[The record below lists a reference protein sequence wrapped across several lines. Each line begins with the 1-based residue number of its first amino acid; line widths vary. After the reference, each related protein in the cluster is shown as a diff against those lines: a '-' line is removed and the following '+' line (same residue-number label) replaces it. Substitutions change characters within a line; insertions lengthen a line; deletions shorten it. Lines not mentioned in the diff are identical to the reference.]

1 MPDADLYVNVCIF
14 VIISYA
20 MRYPVKSIL
29 FKRPQSQQ
37 KNKKRN
43 AATRQYIGCLV
54 CAYSVVFCLR
64 STASQ
69 SAIKIIKSGVVIG

>member
-29 FKRPQSQQ
+29 LKSPNL
-37 KNKKRN
+37 NKKIRN
-43 AATRQYIGCLV
+43 EMRQQGIHH
-54 CAYSVVFCLR
+54 AEKLR
-64 STASQ
+64 
-69 SAIKIIKSGVVIG
+69 KK

>member
-29 FKRPQSQQ
+29 FKKPQSQQ
-37 KNKKRN
+37 KIRNEMRQQGTYITQKSCVKNNK
-43 AATRQYIGCLV
+43 
-54 CAYSVVFCLR
+54 
-64 STASQ
+64 TA
-69 SAIKIIKSGVVIG
+69 

>member
-29 FKRPQSQQ
+29 FKKPQSQQ

-43 AATRQYIGCLV
+43 AATRHIHH
-54 CAYSVVFCLR
+54 AEKLR
-64 STASQ
+64 E
-69 SAIKIIKSGVVIG
+69 K

>member
-29 FKRPQSQQ
+29 FKKPQSQQ
-37 KNKKRN
+37 KIRNEMRQQGIHHAEKLRKNNK
-43 AATRQYIGCLV
+43 
-54 CAYSVVFCLR
+54 
-64 STASQ
+64 TA
-69 SAIKIIKSGVVIG
+69 

>member
-29 FKRPQSQQ
+29 FKKPQSQQ
-37 KNKKRN
+37 KNKKRQQGIHH
-43 AATRQYIGCLV
+43 AEK
-54 CAYSVVFCLR
+54 LR
-64 STASQ
+64 
-69 SAIKIIKSGVVIG
+69 KK

>member
-29 FKRPQSQQ
+29 FKSPNL
-37 KNKKRN
+37 NKKIRN
-43 AATRQYIGCLV
+43 EMRQQGTYITQKSCV
-54 CAYSVVFCLR
+54 KNNK
-64 STASQ
+64 TA
-69 SAIKIIKSGVVIG
+69 

>member
-1 MPDADLYVNVCIF
+1 MPDADLYVNVFIF

-29 FKRPQSQQ
+29 FKKPKSQQ

-43 AATRQYIGCLV
+43 AATRHTSRRK
-54 CAYSVVFCLR
+54 A
-64 STASQ
+64 A
-69 SAIKIIKSGVVIG
+69 

>member
-29 FKRPQSQQ
+29 FKKPQSQQ
-37 KNKKRN
+37 KIRNEMWQQGMHHAEKLRKK
-43 AATRQYIGCLV
+43 
-54 CAYSVVFCLR
+54 
-64 STASQ
+64 
-69 SAIKIIKSGVVIG
+69 

>member
-29 FKRPQSQQ
+29 FKKPQSQQ

-43 AATRQYIGCLV
+43 AATRHTSRRK
-54 CAYSVVFCLR
+54 AE
-64 STASQ
+64 
-69 SAIKIIKSGVVIG
+69 

>member
-29 FKRPQSQQ
+29 FKKPLVFLFDKLAKHNPVKSILFKKPQSQQ

-43 AATRQYIGCLV
+43 AATRHTSRRK
-54 CAYSVVFCLR
+54 A
-64 STASQ
+64 A
-69 SAIKIIKSGVVIG
+69 

>member
-29 FKRPQSQQ
+29 FKKPQSQQ

-43 AATRQYIGCLV
+43 AATRHTSRRK
-54 CAYSVVFCLR
+54 A
-64 STASQ
+64 AK
-69 SAIKIIKSGVVIG
+69 KITRQLSI